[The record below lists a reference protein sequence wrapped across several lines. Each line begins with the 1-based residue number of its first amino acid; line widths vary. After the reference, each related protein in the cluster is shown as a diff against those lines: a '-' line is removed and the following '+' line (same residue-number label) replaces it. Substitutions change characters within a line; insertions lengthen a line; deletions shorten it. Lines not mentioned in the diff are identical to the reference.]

1 MSDTGSGER
10 AVWGIHM
17 EWDVGATP
25 REATEIAI
33 GWPALGD
40 LSTLASSRDAFK
52 AAYTKAYPTEKPGAV
67 PVRAGMLF
75 RFAKEIRVGDVMV
88 YPSKFDKTVN
98 IGLVASDYRFS
109 SSKDPEYP
117 HRRTVDWKAHS
128 PRPQF
133 SKPALDEIGSAITL
147 FRISNNTEEFIAALE
162 GAPFNAADVDAVTA
176 VDTAVQAQ
184 ESVEDFVIKRLKN
197 GMSDEQFEHF
207 VAELLRSMGYHA
219 RVTPHKGDGGIDILA
234 HRDELGFE
242 GIIKVQCKHSMVP
255 IGGPQVQQLLGT
267 IEPGEKALFVT
278 LGDYTA
284 DAVRIQRGKSHL
296 RLIGGAEFV
305 GLIFAHYD
313 KFEPRIKALL
323 PLKRS
328 YIPAAITNGGAAA
341 D

>member
-1 MSDTGSGER
+1 MSDTGTGER

-17 EWDVGATP
+17 EWDDGTTP
-25 REATEIAI
+25 REATGIAI
-33 GWPALGD
+33 GCPALGD
-40 LSTLASSRDAFK
+40 LSTLPSSREAFK
-52 AAYTKAYPTEKPGAV
+52 GAYTKAYPTEKPGAV
-67 PVRAGMLF
+67 PVKAGMLF
-75 RFAKEIRVGDVMV
+75 RFAKEIRVGDLMV

-109 SSKDPEYP
+109 PSTSPEYP
-117 HRRTVDWKAHS
+117 HRRTVDWKAHL

-133 SKPALDEIGSAITL
+133 SKPALEEIGAAMTL
-147 FRISNNTEEFIAALE
+147 FQVSNNTDEFIAALE
-162 GAPFNAADVDAVTA
+162 GTPFNAADVDAVTA

-184 ESVEDFVIKRLKN
+184 ESIDDFVVKRLKS

-207 VAELLRSMGYHA
+207 IAELLRSMGYHA

-242 GIIKVQCKHSMVP
+242 GIIKVQCKHSMMP
-255 IGGPQVQQLLGT
+255 IGGPPVQQLLGT
-267 IEPGEKALFVT
+267 IEPGEKALFVA
-278 LGDYTA
+278 LGDYTP

-296 RLIGGAEFV
+296 RLIGGAELV

-313 KFEPRIKALL
+313 RFEPRIKALL

-328 YIPAAITNGGAAA
+328 YIPAAMNGGATA